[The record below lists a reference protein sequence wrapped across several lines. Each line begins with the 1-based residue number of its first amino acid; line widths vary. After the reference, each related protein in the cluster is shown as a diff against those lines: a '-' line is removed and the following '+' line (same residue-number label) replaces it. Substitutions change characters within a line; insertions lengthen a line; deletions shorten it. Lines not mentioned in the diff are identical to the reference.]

1 LLFLIYP
8 GHTDLQ
14 FNIFDLTK
22 SSAERPT
29 TMPPQESSAILD
41 GADRPTPV
49 SLAGTTGNE
58 RSMEAVNQLL
68 TFLLSKAHSFQD
80 DQILNDVFM
89 KTLAIR
95 DALQSDYRLW
105 SEVPQ
110 K

>member
-1 LLFLIYP
+1 
-8 GHTDLQ
+8 
-14 FNIFDLTK
+14 
-22 SSAERPT
+22 
-29 TMPPQESSAILD
+29 MPPEESSAILD
-41 GADRPTPV
+41 GADRPTPA
-49 SLAGTTGNE
+49 LGTTGNE

>member
-1 LLFLIYP
+1 
-8 GHTDLQ
+8 
-14 FNIFDLTK
+14 
-22 SSAERPT
+22 
-29 TMPPQESSAILD
+29 
-41 GADRPTPV
+41 
-49 SLAGTTGNE
+49 
-58 RSMEAVNQLL
+58 MEAVNQLL